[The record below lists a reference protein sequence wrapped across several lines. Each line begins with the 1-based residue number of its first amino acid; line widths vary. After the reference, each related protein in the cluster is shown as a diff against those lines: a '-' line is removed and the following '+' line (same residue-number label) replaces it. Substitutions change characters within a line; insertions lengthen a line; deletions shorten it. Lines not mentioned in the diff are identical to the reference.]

1 MKLLNLMTTLSRLR
15 WRIQTPIE
23 NLFARCINTHN
34 IQPYGACPVQAEGY
48 LSSGEYYYFRSRHQ
62 SWSVRIA
69 KSEESLWGG
78 GAWVYT
84 ETKYEEFAGGWIGK
98 LEVVRNF
105 NKAVK
110 LYRNNEHTRS
120 RGDTKE
126 VSQHGVS
133 GKTSTT

>member
-1 MKLLNLMTTLSRLR
+1 M
-15 WRIQTPIE
+15 
-23 NLFARCINTHN
+23 
-34 IQPYGACPVQAEGY
+34 QAEGY

-84 ETKYEEFAGGWIGK
+84 ETKYEEFAGGWISK

-110 LYRNNEHTRS
+110 LYYKNEHTRTG
-120 RGDTKE
+120 RNKTE
-126 VSQHGVS
+126 VS
-133 GKTSTT
+133 